1 MLFAVTSV
9 AGSIGI
15 ASTTLSLPPGV
26 HVCLAVVVEAKGP
39 YTTSAAAIAAVVLLL
54 Y

>member
-15 ASTTLSLPPGV
+15 ASTTLSLPPGI
-26 HVCLAVVVEAKGP
+26 CLAVVVEAKGP